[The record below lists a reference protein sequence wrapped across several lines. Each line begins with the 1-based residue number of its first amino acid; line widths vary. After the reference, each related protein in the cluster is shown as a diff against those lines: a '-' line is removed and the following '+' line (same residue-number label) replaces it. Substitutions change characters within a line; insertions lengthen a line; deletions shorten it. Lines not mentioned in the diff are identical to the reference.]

1 MTTKTDTETK
11 AQFDPQLIDEL
22 LAGQST
28 PQAIQGLI
36 ECFTKTVL
44 ERALQGELTH
54 HLGYAKHAKEKA
66 GNQRNGSSRKTLKTK
81 QGELALAIPRDRNA
95 TFEPQIVAKHQTRWE
110 GFDDLILSLYS
121 RGLTVRE
128 IQSHLQEI
136 YGVEVAPDFIS
147 TVTESVAEAVK
158 AWRNR
163 PLEAVYPVVWFDALM
178 VKIRHQNQVQNRAVY
193 LALALNLQGH
203 KEVLGLWSNEA
214 EGAKFWLQIATDLHA
229 RGVKDILI
237 SCVDGL
243 KGLPEALTSV
253 FPKTQVQ
260 LCLVHL
266 VRYSLQFVGY
276 KERKAVAADLKAIY
290 HAPTEEAA
298 ELALQEFAAKW
309 ETKYPLISKSWRANW
324 ERIIPMF
331 SYPAELRKIV
341 YTTNAIESLNM
352 SLRKIIK
359 NRAAF
364 PHEEAAYKL
373 LYLALQ
379 NIEKKWTMPIQEWA
393 RVLNQLAILFEGRLP
408 SQSMLLPQNF

>member
-1 MTTKTDTETK
+1 MITKTNTEPLAK
-11 AQFDPQLIDEL
+11 FDPQLIDEL
-22 LAGQST
+22 LAGQAT

-36 ECFTKTVL
+36 ESFTKTVL

-54 HLGYAKHAKEKA
+54 HLGYEKHAKEKT
-66 GNQRNGSSRKTLKTK
+66 GNQRNGTSRKTLKTK
-81 QGELALAIPRDRNA
+81 QGALEIAIPRDRQA
-95 TFEPQIVAKHQTRWE
+95 TFEPQLIAKHQTRWE

-121 RGLTVRE
+121 RGLTTRE

-136 YGVEVAPDFIS
+136 YGIEVAPDFIS
-147 TVTESVAEAVK
+147 TVTEAVADAVK

-229 RGVKDILI
+229 RGVQDILI

-276 KERKAVAADLKAIY
+276 KERKGVATDLKAIY

-298 ELALQEFAAKW
+298 QLALQDFAAKW
-309 ETKYPLISKSWRANW
+309 EAKYPLIVKSWRANW
-324 ERIIPMF
+324 ERITPMF
-331 SYPAELRKIV
+331 GYPAALRKIV

-364 PHEEAAYKL
+364 PSEEAAYKL

-379 NIEKKWTMPIQEWA
+379 NIEKKWTMPILDWA

-408 SQSMLLPQNF
+408 QQAILLPQNF